1 LGVVVVGGGDADNK
15 DEFEMQADAILPG
28 QTVVIVD
35 DIIATGAQRLRSILI
50 QAENLTRTFL
60 L

>member
-1 LGVVVVGGGDADNK
+1 VAGWLTGDLSLSSLFLFGIGDTTDDLK

-35 DIIATGAQRLRSILI
+35 DIIATGVHLHRS
-50 QAENLTRTFL
+50 
-60 L
+60 

>member
-1 LGVVVVGGGDADNK
+1 MVGGGDADNK